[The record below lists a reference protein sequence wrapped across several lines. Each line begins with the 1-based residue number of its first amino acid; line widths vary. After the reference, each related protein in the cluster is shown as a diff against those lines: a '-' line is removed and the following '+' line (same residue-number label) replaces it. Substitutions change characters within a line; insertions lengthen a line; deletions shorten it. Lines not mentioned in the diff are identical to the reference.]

1 MFQYMIFIVAK
12 MKTLSSKK
20 IIFTINFGWMNIHP
34 HVGQR
39 IEADDFFNLCSDI
52 EKMNV
57 GENRSMIF
65 EVNRYYKN
73 AFTLNLIYS
82 FFLNLTN

>member
-1 MFQYMIFIVAK
+1 MIFIEAK
-12 MKTLSSKK
+12 IKTLSSKEN
-20 IIFTINFGWMNIHP
+20 IFTINYGWINIHP

-57 GENRSMIF
+57 GENKSMIF

-73 AFTLNLIYS
+73 AFTLNLMYS
-82 FFLNLTN
+82 FIFKI

>member
-1 MFQYMIFIVAK
+1 MFQYMIFIEAK
-12 MKTLSSKK
+12 IKTLSSKEN
-20 IIFTINFGWMNIHP
+20 IFTINYGWINIHP

-57 GENRSMIF
+57 GENKSMIF

-73 AFTLNLIYS
+73 AFTLNLMYS
-82 FFLNLTN
+82 FIFKI

>member
-1 MFQYMIFIVAK
+1 MFQYMIFIEAK
-12 MKTLSSKK
+12 IKTLSSKEN
-20 IIFTINFGWMNIHP
+20 IFTVNYGWINIHP

-57 GENRSMIF
+57 GENKSMIF
-65 EVNRYYKN
+65 EANRYYKN
-73 AFTLNLIYS
+73 AFTLNLMYS
-82 FFLNLTN
+82 FIFKI

>member
-1 MFQYMIFIVAK
+1 MFQYMIFIEAK
-12 MKTLSSKK
+12 IKTLSSKEN
-20 IIFTINFGWMNIHP
+20 IFTVNYGWINIHP

-57 GENRSMIF
+57 GENKSMIF

-73 AFTLNLIYS
+73 AFTLNLMYS
-82 FFLNLTN
+82 FIFKI